1 MSGVTEICNSVCAVS
16 IISGVILVLVPE
28 NKLTGA
34 FRSVVAIILICFAAS
49 AFMNSAY
56 KSEDIIK
63 MPTYEKEDMEKLYE
77 NNILSTAEELLTD
90 DIKKLLSDNG
100 VACSFEISLDHE
112 NDKIAETVIIKD
124 FTDIKKKEK
133 ICQLLKNRFGDEL
146 IIEFAG

>member
-34 FRSVVAIILICFAAS
+34 FRSVVAIILIYFAAS

-100 VACSFEISLDHE
+100 VACSFEISLHHE

-124 FTDIKKKEK
+124 FTDTKKKEK